1 MPGSNSLLVRSQKDS
16 AQYDRLKVQ
25 NLKVTNALNTNNVI
39 SDQIFVFENFYLYN
53 ATLNVDSNTITA
65 NKDNILATIW
75 SDRPNKIKINLS
87 DNDVVELLR
96 ASFDDS
102 IGNYSFKN
110 NNPNMIVMINN
121 SVVILTLIDYS
132 VMGDEVTF
140 FYENNFNSQIVDNYT
155 GKISIFI
162 DTIPINNLQSGTT
175 NIDDNSQ
182 ETLKFKKYSK
192 YNTEINKLIYPLQ
205 IEYYFSINEGGYI
218 FNMRYNYSDYRIELY
233 FGTKYIKEISINEER
248 SINEENTVLDKLINN
263 IDNDKENNVNFKIN
277 SDNNLQITNLYT
289 QKDDMTSHDF
299 IYDDNKGHLVND
311 DNTLYITNST
321 KNVVVNDFVNV
332 ETDNGLSIRRNN
344 NNNNNVY
351 LNPLA
356 IVAFRIYNNDNSYQ
370 QLTITDIDFYPSEG
384 PERGYVNSSLNISDT
399 NNKKYDLSE
408 IKKITILT
416 YDDPFYILS

>member
-351 LNPLA
+351 LNPLT

-384 PERGYVNSSLNISDT
+384 PEPGYVYSSLNISDT

-416 YDDPFYILS
+416 YNDPLYILS